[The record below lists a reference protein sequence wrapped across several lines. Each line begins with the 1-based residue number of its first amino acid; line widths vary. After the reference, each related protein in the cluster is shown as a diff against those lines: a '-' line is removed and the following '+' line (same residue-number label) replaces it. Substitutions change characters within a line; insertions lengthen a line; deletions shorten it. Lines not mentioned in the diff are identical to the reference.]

1 MATEMPHG
9 RALDTDFMFT
19 KLQVDDLEKSAAFY
33 MAVCGLVELQR
44 VEAEIAGRRVSE
56 ICYRSTYPGG
66 PMFILAKFHDA
77 PKGHNDELILGFAT
91 RNLEAFLARAELA
104 GGSVAEP
111 IQENP
116 RAGLRHAFVRDI
128 EGHLLQV
135 SQPVGQSGSA

>member
-1 MATEMPHG
+1 MPVEMPYG
-9 RALDTDFMFT
+9 RTLDSDFMFT

-33 MAVCGLVELQR
+33 GAVCGLVELQR
-44 VEAEIAGRRVSE
+44 IDAEITGRRVSE

-66 PMFILAKFHDA
+66 PMFILVKFHDS

-91 RNLEAFLARAELA
+91 KDLDALLKRAEAA

-116 RAGLRHAFVRDI
+116 QAGMRHAFVRDV
-128 EGHLLQV
+128 EVHLLQI
-135 SQPVGQSGSA
+135 SQSMG